1 MSYDLIIVG
10 GGIGGGALAAV
21 MARAGRKVLL
31 LEKSERYEDRV
42 RGEWIAPWGVTET
55 KRIGLYDTLMQA
67 GGHHITDHVTYDE
80 NLAPEDCEQA
90 ALPLGIFAP
99 DVPGPLCLGH
109 PHHCQ
114 TLYDAARAAGAECL
128 RPVIVETITTGKAPS
143 VTFTHNGARRTESAP
158 LMVGAEG
165 RQSEVRAAAGI
176 PLHQDK
182 PHHWFAGLLIENVE
196 GWNPTRQ
203 AIGTEDNFGFLAFPQ
218 GNGRVRVYGGYALEE
233 KGRFAGE
240 GGAQRFLEAFRM
252 NCAPDNAALAAGTPA
267 GPLFSYFNNDSWTDA
282 PFAEGCVLIGDA
294 AGWNDPINGL
304 GLSITYRDVRMVSDI
319 LKATPAGSAPD
330 FAPYAE
336 ERAERMRRLRF
347 AGQIQAALDME
358 FGEAARERRRLYHAR
373 KAADPTLGLHG
384 VAIMAGPENA
394 PPEIFT
400 EAHRARVL
408 GLETA

>member
-1 MSYDLIIVG
+1 MTYDLVIVG
-10 GGIGGGALAAV
+10 GGIGGSALATV

-31 LEKSERYEDRV
+31 LEKSEHYEDRV

-55 KRIGLYDTLMQA
+55 RRLGLYDLLMSA

-80 NLAPEDCEQA
+80 SLAPAVCEA
-90 ALPLGIFAP
+90 APLPLGIFAA

-114 TLYDAARAAGAECL
+114 TLYDAAAAAGAETL
-128 RPVIVETITTGKAPS
+128 RPVTIDIITLGNAPS
-143 VTFTHNGARRTESAP
+143 VTFFHNGETKTVQAHIV
-158 LMVGAEG
+158 VGAEG
-165 RQSEVRAAAGI
+165 RQSEVRAAAAI

-182 PHHWFAGLLIENVE
+182 PHHWFAGLLVENVRDVD
-196 GWNPTRQ
+196 PKRQ
-203 AIGTEDNFGFLAFPQ
+203 TIGTEGNFGFLTFPQ

-233 KGRFAGE
+233 KGRFHGE
-240 GGAQRFLEAFRM
+240 GGAKRFLEAFRM
-252 NCAPDNAALAAGTPA
+252 TCAPQNAALAEGTPA
-267 GPLFSYFNNDSWTDA
+267 GPLFSYFNNDSWTDE
-282 PFAEGCVLIGDA
+282 PFSEGCVLIGDA

-319 LKATPAGSAPD
+319 LKATPAGQAPN

-347 AGQIQAALDME
+347 AGQLQASLDME
-358 FGEAARERRRLYHAR
+358 FGEAARERRRQYHER
-373 KAADPTLGLHG
+373 KAADPTLGMHG
-384 VAIMAGPENA
+384 VAIMAGPEAA
-394 PPEIFT
+394 PAAIFT

-408 GLETA
+408 GLAPA